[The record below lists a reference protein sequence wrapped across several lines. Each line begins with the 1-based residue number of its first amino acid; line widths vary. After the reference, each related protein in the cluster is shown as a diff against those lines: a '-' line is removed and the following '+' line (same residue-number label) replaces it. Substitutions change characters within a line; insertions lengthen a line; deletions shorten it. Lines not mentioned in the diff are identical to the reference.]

1 MCRPQL
7 CLIVLTTTD
16 ANGGWFV
23 KTATGTVS
31 GLGRVCLRG
40 GTDVIPHSVSSGRLG
55 TSVFVV
61 SSVLDGQRA
70 VVMVSPVLSLKP
82 SKSFYP

>member
-1 MCRPQL
+1 MCRQQL
-7 CLIVLTTTD
+7 SLIVLTTTD

-40 GTDVIPHSVSSGRLG
+40 GTDVIPHSVASGRLG